1 VSEIT
6 TSTAPPQSDDAGH
19 EIAAEDGPGAAHPS
33 SSLSFPVVGI
43 GASAGGVQA
52 LLRFFENAPADM
64 GMAFVVVLHLSA
76 KHVSSVDKVL
86 QNVTRMRVMQVSG
99 PTPIEANHV
108 YVIAPGKSL
117 TMTDGHLSARDVE
130 PNSGRPVSIDRMF
143 RSLAEAHGQHVMCIV
158 MSGTGSDGAVGI
170 ATVKERGGV
179 TLAQEPNDAEYAE
192 MPQNAIQT
200 DQVDL
205 VLPVVEMPQRLL
217 DIWNNA
223 KRIALPE
230 VNPPSLS
237 AGDRADRRGE
247 AEVALQEI
255 LSTLRSRTGHDFR
268 FYKRA
273 TMLRRIERRLQ
284 VNGVPD
290 LIAYRD
296 LLRETPRETGALL
309 KDMLIGVTSFFR
321 DREAFESVERDVLPA
336 LFHGKKDGD
345 QVRAW
350 VAGCS
355 SGEEAYSLAML
366 LTEQRELLRSTAN
379 IQVFATDID
388 ESAVARAR
396 AGVYPESIMADL
408 PPSSLRQFFVKTGA
422 HYEVVK
428 SIREKIL
435 FAMHNVLRD
444 PPFSRL
450 DMVSCRNLLI
460 YLDRSVQNQVLEMFH
475 YALYPNG
482 YLFLGSSESAD
493 SVEDLFTVVD
503 KKNRVYRAKAAKLPN
518 RPALTSPSMLSQ
530 GRYTS
535 MEENGHALIPGR
547 RNFSFST
554 LHQRVLEQYA
564 PPSVIVNRDSKIVH
578 MSDNAGRFLRYVGGE
593 PSSNLIAV
601 VLPELRLDLR
611 TALFQAVQTGNSVEA
626 RRVKLQRDGHPSFVN
641 MTVRP
646 FHDAT
651 ADADFILVLF
661 DEVQEAMTENAVA
674 TEHSAGH
681 DTVMQQLEQE
691 LHLSKEQLQT
701 TIEQYETST
710 EELKASNEELQAI
723 NEELR
728 SATEELETSKEE
740 LQSVNEELITVN
752 AELQAKIEE
761 TGKANDD
768 LQNLITSTDIATIF
782 VDRGMCIKRYTPSAT
797 AVFNL
802 IGADVGRSLLD
813 ITHRLNYPEL
823 AADVSATF
831 QSLRLIEREVA
842 TNDGR
847 WFLARLLPYRTADD
861 RIDGAVLSLIETT
874 ARRRAE
880 ANVRA
885 GEERLRLVAQTTND
899 FAIIVQDPD
908 GRIVSW
914 NAGAE
919 RVFGYAEHEAVGQNI
934 DVIYSL
940 EDNEEGVAGRER
952 DIAQHDGRADDERW
966 HVAKGGRKVYCSG
979 VVTPLND
986 PKFTGYAKIVRD
998 LTDRKTQDDARQTQ
1012 LADERAVRA
1021 QAEAANRLKDDFLA
1035 VLSHELKHPLN
1046 LIHVKAEMLPRIPE
1060 ARGVQAIQLAADAI
1074 QRAVLGQAKIIDDL
1088 LDLSRVR
1095 TGKLALNLAMSDVA
1109 QMLATI
1115 ADAIETEAASRG
1127 IALSFDGLA
1136 EPLWTK
1142 VDPVRFDQIVWN
1154 LLSNALKFTPRGGSV
1169 SVRLSHEG
1177 DELRIDVTDT
1187 GIGIEAPLL
1196 PHIFEMFSQGTEA
1209 RRKTGSGMGI
1219 GLALVKQLVEMHA
1232 GRLLAKSEGAGR
1244 GTLMSVWLPIVDGR
1258 PGKDD
1263 LEQGRNGSLSGIRIL
1278 VVDDDSETASA
1289 FAALLNLEGALVATA
1304 HSGSEALTYLDHEPV
1319 DLMLCDISMPGM
1331 DGYELIDQLRSNPRL
1346 ASLPAIALTGYT
1358 GNTDETHAR
1367 AKGFDLSLTKP
1378 VSLDALIAAAE
1389 QVLFWRGAHS
1399 AGTHTDG

>member
-1 VSEIT
+1 M
-6 TSTAPPQSDDAGH
+6 
-19 EIAAEDGPGAAHPS
+19 
-33 SSLSFPVVGI
+33 

-76 KHVSSVDKVL
+76 KHVSSADKVL
-86 QNVTRMRVMQVSG
+86 QNVTRMRVKQVSG
-99 PTPIEANHV
+99 PTSIEANHV

-117 TMTDGHLSARDVE
+117 TMTDGHLDARDVE
-130 PNSGRPVSIDRMF
+130 PNFGRPVSIDRMF
-143 RSLAEAHGQHVMCIV
+143 RSLAEAHGQYVMCIV

-170 ATVKERGGV
+170 ASVKERGGV
-179 TLAQEPNDAEYAE
+179 TLAQEPNDAEYPE
-192 MPQNAIQT
+192 MPQNAIHT

-205 VLPVVEMPQRLL
+205 ILPAVEMPQRLL

-230 VNPPSLS
+230 ADPPAVNPN
-237 AGDRADRRGE
+237 DRADRRGE
-247 AEVALQEI
+247 AEVALQDI
-255 LSTLRSRTGHDFR
+255 LSTLRTRTGHDFR

-284 VNGVPD
+284 VNSVPD
-290 LIAYRD
+290 LIEYRL
-296 LLRETPRETGALL
+296 LLRENPRETSALL

-321 DREAFESVERDVLPA
+321 DREAFETVERDVMPA
-336 LFHGKKDGD
+336 LFNGKNDGD

-366 LTEQRELLRSTAN
+366 LTEQRDLLRSTAN

-388 ESAVARAR
+388 ESAVSRAR
-396 AGVYPESIMADL
+396 AGVYPESIITDV

-450 DMVSCRNLLI
+450 DIVSCRNLLI

-493 SVEDLFTVVD
+493 SVEDLFAVVD

-518 RPALTSPSMLSQ
+518 RPALTSPALADQ
-530 GRYTS
+530 GRATS
-535 MEENGHALIPGR
+535 TEEDGYALIPGR
-547 RNFSFST
+547 RNFSFSA

-593 PSSNLIAV
+593 PSNNLIAV
-601 VLPELRLDLR
+601 VQPELRLDLR

-626 RRVKLQRDGHPSFVN
+626 RRVKLQRDGRPSFVN

-646 FHDAT
+646 FHDAA

-661 DEVQEAMTENAVA
+661 DEVQEAMTESAVV
-674 TEHSAGH
+674 TERDAGQ

-691 LHLSKEQLQT
+691 LHLSKQQLQT

-782 VDRGMCIKRYTPSAT
+782 VDRAMCIKRYTPSAT
-797 AVFNL
+797 TVFNL
-802 IGADVGRSLLD
+802 ISADVGRSLFD
-813 ITHRLNYPEL
+813 ITHKLNYPEL
-823 AADVSATF
+823 ANDVSATF

-847 WFLARLLPYRTADD
+847 CFLARLLPYRTADD
-861 RIDGAVLSLIETT
+861 RIDGAVLSLVETT
-874 ARRRAE
+874 ARRDAE
-880 ANVRA
+880 ANLRA
-885 GEERLRLVAQTTND
+885 GEERMRLAAQTTND
-899 FAIIVQDPD
+899 FAIIVQDLD

-919 RVFGYAEHEAVGQNI
+919 RVFGYTEREAVGQNI
-934 DVIYSL
+934 DVIYSAS
-940 EDNEEGVAGRER
+940 DNKDGVASRER
-952 DIAQHDGRADDERW
+952 EIAQHDGRADDERW
-966 HVAKGGRKVYCSG
+966 HIAKGGRKVYCSG

-986 PKFTGYAKIVRD
+986 PKFTGYAKILRD
-998 LTDRKTQDDARQTQ
+998 LTDRKTQEDARQVQ
-1012 LADERAVRA
+1012 LEEERVVRA
-1021 QAEAANRLKDDFLA
+1021 RAEAANRLKDDFLA

-1046 LIHVKAEMLPRIPE
+1046 LIQVKAEMLPRIPE
-1060 ARGVQAIQLAADAI
+1060 ARGVPAIKLAADAI
-1074 QRAVLGQAKIIDDL
+1074 KRAVRGQAKIIDDL

-1095 TGKLALNLAMSDVA
+1095 TGKLALNLATSDVA
-1109 QMLATI
+1109 KMLASI
-1115 ADAIETEAASRG
+1115 ADAIETDAASRG
-1127 IALSFDGLA
+1127 IKLSFDGLA
-1136 EPLWTK
+1136 EPVWTK
-1142 VDPVRFDQIVWN
+1142 VDPVRFDQIIWN
-1154 LLSNALKFTPRGGSV
+1154 LLSNALKFTPHGGSV
-1169 SVRLSHEG
+1169 SVRLKKEG

-1187 GIGIEAPLL
+1187 GIGIKAPVL
-1196 PHIFEMFSQGTEA
+1196 PHVFEMFSQGIEA
-1209 RRKTGSGMGI
+1209 RRATGDGMGI

-1232 GRLLAKSEGAGR
+1232 GRVSAHSEGVGH
-1244 GTLMSVWLPIVDGR
+1244 GTTMSVWLPLVDGR
-1258 PGKDD
+1258 PDSG
-1263 LEQGRNGSLSGIRIL
+1263 EAHERSGSLSGVRVL
-1278 VVDDDSETASA
+1278 VVDDDPETANA
-1289 FAALLNLEGALVATA
+1289 FAALLQLESAAVATVHNA
-1304 HSGSEALTYLDHEPV
+1304 REALTFLDREPV

-1331 DGYELIDQLRSNPRL
+1331 DGDELIDQIRANPRL
-1346 ASLPAIALTGYT
+1346 AGLPAIALTGYT
-1358 GNTDETHAR
+1358 PGTDESRTR
-1367 AKGFDLSLTKP
+1367 MKLFDLSLTKP
-1378 VSLDALIAAAE
+1378 VSLDTLISAAE
-1389 QVLFWRGAHS
+1389 QVLFWRGAHGG
-1399 AGTHTDG
+1399 GTHASE

>member
-1 VSEIT
+1 VSETT
-6 TSTAPPQSDDAGH
+6 TSTAPPAGEDA
-19 EIAAEDGPGAAHPS
+19 PGAAHSPS
-33 SSLSFPVVGI
+33 SLGFPVVGI

-76 KHVSSVDKVL
+76 KHVSSADKVL
-86 QNVTRMRVMQVSG
+86 QNVTRMRVSQVNG
-99 PTPIEANHV
+99 PTQIEANHV

-117 TMTDGHLSARDVE
+117 TMADGYLNARNAE
-130 PNSGRPVSIDRMF
+130 PTAGRPVTIDRFF
-143 RSLAEAHGQHVMCIV
+143 RSLADAHGQRAMCIV

-170 ATVKERGGV
+170 ASVKEKGGV

-230 VNPPSLS
+230 LEPTTLGP
-237 AGDRADRRGE
+237 DERADRRGE
-247 AEVALQEI
+247 AELALQAI
-255 LSTLRSRTGHDFR
+255 LATLRARTGHDFR

-296 LLRETPRETGALL
+296 LLRDNPRETAALL

-321 DREAFESVERDVLPA
+321 DREAFESLERGVLPA
-336 LFHGKKDGD
+336 LFHNRADGD

-366 LTEQRELLRSTAN
+366 LCEQREALHSSAN

-396 AGVYPESIMADL
+396 AGLYPESIMTDVR
-408 PPSSLRQFFVKTGA
+408 PSTLRRFFVKTDSR
-422 HYEVVK
+422 YEVVK
-428 SIREKIL
+428 SVREKIL

-450 DMVSCRNLLI
+450 DLVSCRNLLI
-460 YLDRSVQNQVLEMFH
+460 YLDRGVQNQVLEMFH

-493 SVEDLFTVVD
+493 SVEDLFSVVD
-503 KKNRVYRAKAAKLPN
+503 KKNRIYRAKAAKLPN
-518 RPALTSPSMLSQ
+518 RPSMASSSALVQ
-530 GRYTS
+530 ARYTHD
-535 MEENGHALIPGR
+535 EEAGSALLPGR
-547 RNFSFST
+547 RNFSFSA

-593 PSSNLIAV
+593 PSSNMIAV

-611 TALFQAVQTGNSVEA
+611 TALFQAAQTGNSVEA
-626 RRVKLQRDGHPSFVN
+626 RRVKLQRDGHPSYVN

-646 FHDAT
+646 FHDAA
-651 ADADFILVLF
+651 ADADFLLVLF
-661 DEVQEAMTENAVA
+661 DEVQEAMTENKMLV
-674 TEHSAGH
+674 EHKTGN

-691 LHLSKEQLQT
+691 LHSSKEQLQT

-752 AELQAKIEE
+752 AELQARIEE

-782 VDRGMCIKRYTPSAT
+782 VDRAMCIKRYTPSAAT
-797 AVFNL
+797 VFNL
-802 IGADVGRSLLD
+802 IGADVGRSLFD
-813 ITHRLNYPEL
+813 ITHRLVYPEL
-823 AADVSATF
+823 ADDVSATF
-831 QSLRLIEREVA
+831 QSLRLTEREVA
-842 TNDGR
+842 TSDGR
-847 WFLARLLPYRTADD
+847 WFFARVLPYRTADD
-861 RIDGAVLSLIETT
+861 RIDGAVLSLVETT

-885 GEERLRLVAQTTND
+885 GEERLRLAAQTTND
-899 FAIIVQDPD
+899 FAIIVQDPE

-914 NAGAE
+914 NAGAA
-919 RVFGYAEHEAVGQNI
+919 RVFGYTTEEAVGQNI
-934 DVIYSL
+934 DVIFTA
-940 EDNEEGVAGRER
+940 EDQEARMAAHER
-952 DIAQHDGRADDERW
+952 AAAQRDGRADDDRW
-966 HVAKGGRKVYCSG
+966 HVAKGGRRVYCSG
-979 VVTPLND
+979 VVTPLSD

-998 LTDRKTQDDARQTQ
+998 LTDRKTQEDARQSQ
-1012 LADERAVRA
+1012 LAEERAVRA

-1060 ARGVQAIQLAADAI
+1060 ARGVPAIQLAADAI

-1095 TGKLALNLAMSDVA
+1095 TGKLALNLAIGDVA
-1109 QMLATI
+1109 AMLRTI
-1115 ADAIETEAASRG
+1115 ADAIEADAASRG
-1127 IALSFDGLA
+1127 IALSFEGLE
-1136 EPLWTK
+1136 EPVWSK

-1169 SVRLSHEG
+1169 SVRLTCEE

-1187 GIGIEAPLL
+1187 GLGIEAPLL
-1196 PHIFEMFSQGTEA
+1196 PHIFEMFSQGSEA
-1209 RRKTGSGMGI
+1209 RRKTGGMGI

-1232 GRLLAKSEGAGR
+1232 GSVLAHSDGAGR
-1244 GTLMSVWLPIVDGR
+1244 GTRMSVWLPLVDGH
-1258 PGKDD
+1258 PVGKH
-1263 LEQGRNGSLSGIRIL
+1263 EPEERAGSLAGVRML

-1289 FAALLNLEGALVATA
+1289 FAALLQLEGALVATA
-1304 HSGSEALTYLDHEPV
+1304 HDGEDALALLERNHV
-1319 DLMLCDISMPGM
+1319 DLLVCDISMPGM
-1331 DGYELIDQLRSNPRL
+1331 DGYELMGQVRTNPRL
-1346 ASLPAIALTGYT
+1346 AQLPAIALTGYT
-1358 GNTDETHAR
+1358 VGADDQRAR
-1367 AKGFDLSLTKP
+1367 ASGFDLTLTKP

-1389 QVLFWRGAHS
+1389 QVFFWRGAHGG
-1399 AGTHTDG
+1399 GTHERG